1 MNTGVAMYRQHA
13 DAHQLVEQHAPLVKR
28 IALHVL
34 ARLPRHVEL
43 DDLYQAGMI
52 GLLEAARNFD
62 HTKGASFET
71 YASIRIRG
79 AIIDEIRKGDWAPR
93 SVHRN
98 ARAVADT
105 ISAIEQ
111 ETGRD
116 ARDDEIAERLG
127 VSLEQYHRMVAD
139 INGVRVIGIEDAVS
153 QEENIGAGTK
163 LVDQMDLMHEVSD
176 ARFRQALS
184 EAIDKLPER
193 EKLTLSLYY
202 EQELNLKEIGLV
214 LGISES
220 RVCQIHG
227 QAIARLRSRLKDWL
241 D

>member
-1 MNTGVAMYRQHA
+1 
-13 DAHQLVEQHAPLVKR
+13 
-28 IALHVL
+28 
-34 ARLPRHVEL
+34 
-43 DDLYQAGMI
+43 
-52 GLLEAARNFD
+52 
-62 HTKGASFET
+62 
-71 YASIRIRG
+71 
-79 AIIDEIRKGDWAPR
+79 
-93 SVHRN
+93 
-98 ARAVADT
+98 
-105 ISAIEQ
+105 
-111 ETGRD
+111 
-116 ARDDEIAERLG
+116 
-127 VSLEQYHRMVAD
+127 MVAD

-220 RVCQIHG
+220 RVCQIHV